1 MAIECNYDLH
11 DGAGG
16 EQTPEGVADWP
27 IQSSALV
34 HLDSGFSELGFASHE
49 HCTLGGL
56 RSQPSEVEKAE
67 FEGAIWKAFAQCFV
81 TYEEAIQAIQD
92 FNLGTLVA

>member
-1 MAIECNYDLH
+1 MAIECNHYLH
-11 DGAGG
+11 DCVGR
-16 EQTPEGVADWP
+16 EQTPESMVDRAV
-27 IQSSALV
+27 QSSSLV
-34 HLDSGFSELGFASHE
+34 HLDSRFCELGTTTDE
-49 HCTLGGL
+49 HRTLGSL
-56 RSQPSEVEKAE
+56 RTQPSEVEKAD